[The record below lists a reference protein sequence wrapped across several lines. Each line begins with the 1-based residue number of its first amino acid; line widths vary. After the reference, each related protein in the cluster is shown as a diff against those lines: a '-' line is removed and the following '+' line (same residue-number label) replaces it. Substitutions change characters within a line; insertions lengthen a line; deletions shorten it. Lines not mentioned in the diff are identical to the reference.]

1 MPQLIRNGAI
11 SCIDELFSP
20 WPKKLIEFRI
30 GTTERILCRIQI
42 TVKINRIAV
51 KEATAN
57 YTRVFNVYFVARSG
71 WPTALCVVHPK
82 DRVLVDTS
90 STGIVHAVSVPRKRT
105 TPDNHFRTRK
115 QRKSSRTVL
124 RLPFT
129 DLRRFA
135 HPEGRLT
142 CYPTNRQFSMTAE
155 LPHNKSTAEPVTGQR
170 LLRKIQFLS
179 STEPSM

>member
-57 YTRVFNVYFVARSG
+57 YTRVFNVYFVAGSG
-71 WPTALCVVHPK
+71 WPTTLCVVHPK

-90 STGIVHAVSVPRKRT
+90 SAGIVYTVSIPRKRT

-129 DLRRFA
+129 DLGA
-135 HPEGRLT
+135 SL
-142 CYPTNRQFSMTAE
+142 MTAE
-155 LPHNKSTAEPVTGQR
+155 LPHNKSTAEPVTGQL

-179 STEPSM
+179 STEPSI